1 MPYVSDME
9 AKGITVM
16 LSRVGIRTLLIALA
30 VAALMAVMLTLGSVG
45 AVSAQNAKSRIL
57 ALSTPRR
64 TAGWRPPGGGP
75 PKTAIPGF

>member
-30 VAALMAVMLTLGSVG
+30 VAALMAVMLTLTALRWWRV
-45 AVSAQNAKSRIL
+45 AVS
-57 ALSTPRR
+57 
-64 TAGWRPPGGGP
+64 G
-75 PKTAIPGF
+75 